1 MVFVDILSQRLSVP
15 FYGFRASLVY
25 KAQTVWFGC
34 YEEVAGLDTT
44 FQVA

>member
-1 MVFVDILSQRLSVP
+1 MVFVDILLQRLSVP
-15 FYGFRASLVY
+15 FQGFRASLVY

-34 YEEVAGLDTT
+34 SGEVAGLETT